1 MVLNFEIIPLKKVFQ
16 DFLKKIAIFLQ
27 CCDVIGVIGVWGV
40 LNIPEKPTLGK
51 KETSY
56 CSTQKGKRNQN

>member
-1 MVLNFEIIPLKKVFQ
+1 MVLNFEIISLKKVFQ

-27 CCDVIGVIGVWGV
+27 CCDVIGVWGV